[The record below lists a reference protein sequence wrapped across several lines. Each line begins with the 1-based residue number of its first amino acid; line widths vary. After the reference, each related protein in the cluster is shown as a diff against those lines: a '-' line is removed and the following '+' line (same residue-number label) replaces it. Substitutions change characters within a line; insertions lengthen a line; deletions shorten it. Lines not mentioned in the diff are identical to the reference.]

1 MTSDVAVDADELIG
15 TALVP
20 DGVELRL
27 VRSDDDFAIVLDR
40 NELMGSDMSAS
51 EEALATMTC
60 QRLDGRPAPQLLI
73 GGYGMGFTLRA
84 ALAVLSADANVT
96 VAELVPEIIEWA
108 RGPMRDLTAG
118 CLDDARVVLVM
129 GDVAMLI
136 DAAREGY
143 DAILLD
149 VDNGPEGLTRR
160 LNDQLYS
167 RRGLKAARAAL
178 KPKGILAIWSAY
190 ADPAFTAELQRADFE
205 VTQARVLASQS
216 DHSIHHFIWF
226 ARKA

>member
-1 MTSDVAVDADELIG
+1 LNSDVAVDADELIG

-27 VRSDDDFAIVLDR
+27 MRSDGDFAIVLDR

-60 QRLDGRPAPQLLI
+60 QRLEGQTAPQLLI

-84 ALAVLSADANVT
+84 ALSVLSADASVT

-108 RGPMRDLTAG
+108 RGPMRELTAG

-167 RRGLKAARAAL
+167 KRGLEAARAAL
-178 KPKGILAIWSAY
+178 KSKGILAVWSAY
-190 ADPAFTAELQRADFE
+190 ADPAFTAELQSAGFE
-205 VTQARVLASQS
+205 VTQARVNASQS
-216 DHSIHHFIWF
+216 DRSDQHVIWF